1 MSLSLKKEYRSLSCI
16 TIVDKIPEEFPQ
28 ITLRFLITVIL
39 YLTTNMPSQS
49 NKLEVQKAGHGI
61 RYV

>member
-1 MSLSLKKEYRSLSCI
+1 MSLSLKKEYSSLSCI

-28 ITLRFLITVIL
+28 ITSRFSIAVIL
-39 YLTTNMPSQS
+39 YLTINMPSQR
-49 NKLEVQKAGHGI
+49 NELEVQKAGHGI